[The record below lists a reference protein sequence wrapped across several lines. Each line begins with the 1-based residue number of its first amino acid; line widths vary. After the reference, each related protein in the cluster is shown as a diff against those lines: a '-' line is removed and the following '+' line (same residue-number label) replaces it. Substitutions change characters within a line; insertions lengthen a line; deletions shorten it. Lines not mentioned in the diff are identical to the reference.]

1 MTSRMG
7 TTSAG
12 RSEAATASASRRES
26 LKNRGSTSARFSGV
40 STLASSFTVE
50 RQSSPA
56 RSAASTS
63 GNAWMSSAAVFRFW
77 AAPFESLS
85 SRWR

>member
-1 MTSRMG
+1 MG

-12 RSEAATASASRRES
+12 RSATTTSSASRRDS
-26 LKNRGSTSARFSGV
+26 PKNRGRTSRQLSGV
-40 STLASSFTVE
+40 STFATSFTVE
-50 RQSSPA
+50 RQRSPL

-77 AAPFESLS
+77 AAPLESRS
-85 SRWR
+85 SRCRK